1 MRNLD
6 WNDFLRREGG
16 SILTILCGVIL
27 VLRPDTASAL
37 LSAVA
42 GWALIAA
49 GAAALI
55 AGFAGGFGGGT
66 VVTGAVLLLAGAWLH
81 RNPLMIASVLG
92 FVVGFLVLRQGLR
105 AMGDAQRS
113 RRNGGFWIPGA
124 VLAVVEALVGVR
136 LILSPLSISRLVLS
150 IGGIVLIVIGVCN
163 LIAHYRSIRHIPE
176 PGGIIDADE

>member
-1 MRNLD
+1 MKNLD
-6 WNDFLRREGG
+6 WKEILRREGG
-16 SILTILCGVIL
+16 SILTILCGLIL
-27 VLRPDTASAL
+27 VLKPDTASVL

-49 GAAALI
+49 GVAMLI
-55 AGFAGGFGGGT
+55 AGFTGEFGIGS
-66 VVTGAVLLLAGAWLH
+66 VVTGAVLLLSGAWLH

-105 AMGDAQRS
+105 AMKDAQRS
-113 RRNGGFWIPGA
+113 KRNGGLWIPGA
-124 VLAVVEALVGVR
+124 VLAVIEVLVGIR

-150 IGGIVLIVIGVCN
+150 IGGLVLIVIGVCN
-163 LIAHYRSIRHIPE
+163 LVAHYRSTRYIPE

>member
-6 WNDFLRREGG
+6 FKDLLRREGG

-42 GWALIAA
+42 GWALIAV
-49 GAAALI
+49 GVAALI
-55 AGFAGGFGGGT
+55 GGFTGSSGGG
-66 VVTGAVLLLAGAWLH
+66 VVTGAVLVLSGAWLH

-113 RRNGGFWIPGA
+113 KRNGGFWIPGA
-124 VLAVVEALVGVR
+124 VLAVLEALVGIR
-136 LILSPLSISRLVLS
+136 LILSPLSISRFVLS

-163 LIAHYRSIRHIPE
+163 LVAHYRSTRYIPE